1 MTEQY
6 IGPEL
11 SDWFSPV
18 QLFQQVDQLEGEVFR
33 QVARRRTI
41 KVSLGAENYFVKI
54 HHGVGWGEIFK
65 NLLQGRLPVLGARN
79 EWLAIKALRAAGVPT
94 MEGVLYCESG
104 GNPALKRSAILTR
117 SLENRISLED
127 YEAGNPMI
135 KRYLIELVA
144 TMAKRMHGAGV
155 NHRDYYLCH
164 FLLDQ
169 RSEEP
174 QLNVIDLHR
183 AQLRTKVPQRWLVK
197 DLGGL
202 LFSALEK
209 GMTKRD
215 LLRFVRV
222 YSGDLSTLRINKAL
236 WRSVIC
242 RARKLYLQDH
252 YSIPQDI
259 SRLLEPPRRS
269 FIGKRR

>member
-6 IGPEL
+6 IGQEL

-41 KVSLGAENYFVKI
+41 KVSLGAENYFAKI

-65 NLLQGRLPVLGARN
+65 SLLQGRMPVLGARN

-104 GNPALKRSAILTR
+104 GNPALKKSAILTR
-117 SLENRISLED
+117 SLENRITLED
-127 YEAGNPMI
+127 YETENPMI
-135 KRYLIELVA
+135 KRHIIELVA
-144 TMAKRMHGAGV
+144 TMAKSMHGAGV

-174 QLNVIDLHR
+174 QLNLIDLHR
-183 AQLRTKVPQRWLVK
+183 AQLRAKVPRRWLVK

-202 LFSALEK
+202 LFSALGK

-222 YSGDLSTLRINKAL
+222 YSGDLTTLRINRAL
-236 WRSVIC
+236 WRGVIG

-252 YSIPQDI
+252 HSIPQDI
-259 SRLLEPPRRS
+259 GRLLEQP
-269 FIGKRR
+269 